1 MKPEKKNS
9 EQGDDNLI
17 RITSKGDFNNTFRF
31 LKKMSNFKVN
41 KILEK
46 YGAMGVSALAAATP
60 VDSGLTANSWGYEIS
75 VEKEGATIHWTN
87 TNQNNGVYIA
97 VILQYGHGTGTGGY
111 VQGRDYIN
119 PAIRPVFD
127 KIAEEAWMEV
137 VNS

>member
-1 MKPEKKNS
+1 MKLEKKNS

-60 VDSGLTANSWGYEIS
+60 VDSGLTADSWGYEIS

>member
-17 RITSKGDFNNTFRF
+17 RITSKGDFDNTFRF

-41 KILEK
+41 KILDK